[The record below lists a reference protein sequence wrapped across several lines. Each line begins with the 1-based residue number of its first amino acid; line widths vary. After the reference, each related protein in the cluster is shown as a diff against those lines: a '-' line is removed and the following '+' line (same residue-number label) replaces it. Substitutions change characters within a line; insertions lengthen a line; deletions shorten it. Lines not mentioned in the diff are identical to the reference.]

1 MKQVMPVACFESIR
15 CALTNKLKRREM
27 FSVSRE
33 SRSEFIDAGWT
44 SVLGPCDVSIGV
56 NALTKVSKAPLTSST
71 SSRSSFKTLRR
82 IGKPVLRISKKCKHA
97 STLPEWLEGRHQPDK
112 RKEIP
117 IAPNDICAERL
128 SATSDCSSVM
138 ADLRSSGMVPLL
150 IRSRYLST

>member
-15 CALTNKLKRREM
+15 CALTNKLKRREI

-33 SRSEFIDAGWT
+33 SRSEFSDAGWT

-82 IGKPVLRISKKCKHA
+82 IGKPVSQISKKCKHA
-97 STLPEWLEGRHQPDK
+97 SILPERLGSRYQHDER
-112 RKEIP
+112 IP
-117 IAPNDICAERL
+117 IAPNDICAARL

>member
-1 MKQVMPVACFESIR
+1 MKQVMPVTCFEGIR
-15 CALTNKLKRREM
+15 CALTNKLKRREI

-33 SRSEFIDAGWT
+33 SRSEFTDAGWT
-44 SVLGPCDVSIGV
+44 SVLGPCVVSIGV

-82 IGKPVLRISKKCKHA
+82 IGKPILQNSKKCNHA
-97 STLPEWLEGRHQPDK
+97 PILPERLENRYQGDK
-112 RKEIP
+112 REEIP

-128 SATSDCSSVM
+128 SATKDCSSVM
-138 ADLRSSGMVPLL
+138 ADLRSSGIVPLL